1 MQGSKAPFST
11 SQQGIKPSPC
21 LMTQF
26 QDFIEGEF
34 SGLNG
39 NKRRL
44 GGLGVFSS
52 GRGSG

>member
-1 MQGSKAPFST
+1 M

-26 QDFIEGEF
+26 RDFIEGEF

-44 GGLGVFSS
+44 GGLGFFL
-52 GRGSG
+52 RGGGLGDWCLF